1 MMKKLCNF
9 LVMILLLTAG
19 TAASAA
25 SLPAKSNK
33 YVNDNAQVLSGNELN
48 QLRTDVKAMCDYYP
62 YQIAVCIVPTLN
74 GMEIGDYAAAVGQ
87 KWNVTNNGDNG
98 LLILVKTKSGNE
110 SGQAHLLTSPDLSAS
125 LPSSILKKIIQQEM
139 IPHFRNNDYYS
150 GIEAALEFLNN
161 LPQLETTTPAATT
174 TNTDNYE
181 NNEVPQ
187 AQSQR
192 NFGGGLLKWILLGVG
207 ALVLLSLFRKMMSK
221 AKSAVTP
228 RSGAEQRSSTNDN
241 NTSTQNKRPD
251 LGGQRPS
258 RPTDSQPY
266 NPGNTYSDDRGQ
278 RPDLGGQ
285 RPGRPSGSQP
295 YNPGN
300 AYSDDRNQSKED
312 MIREMEAER
321 RSMSNE
327 RTGSSYVTDLNSGL
341 PQDMENELK
350 QYFSG
355 SSGAIDEKTLEEMLK
370 KMATRQGNGTSLI
383 DMAKKAMKVAMSVG
397 AGVVA
402 LKLLKNILLRNGG
415 TDEDGGILGKILRG
429 GKSSAD
435 NGPLGDK
442 PASSGTKPNLGGKK
456 PNLGGGN
463 REGSSATG
471 SW

>member
-228 RSGAEQRSSTNDN
+228 RSGTEQHSTTNDN
-241 NTSTQNKRPD
+241 NTSMRN
-251 LGGQRPS
+251 
-258 RPTDSQPY
+258 
-266 NPGNTYSDDRGQ
+266 Q